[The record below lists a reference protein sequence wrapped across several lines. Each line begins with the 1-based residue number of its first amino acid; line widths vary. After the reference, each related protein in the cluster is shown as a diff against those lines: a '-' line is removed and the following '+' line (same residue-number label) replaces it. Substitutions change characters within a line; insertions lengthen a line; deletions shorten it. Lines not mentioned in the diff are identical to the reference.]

1 MIYPLKPTRVFR
13 SYTGG
18 KSLDRLEGK
27 SPEIS
32 RFPEDWIGSVTKAI
46 NPGRDLPNEGLT
58 QTADGRFLADVIAED
73 PSRMLGKHKEMSLL
87 FKLLDS
93 NERLVIQVHPTR
105 EFARTHF
112 NSQFGKTE
120 CWYVLDD
127 GGYVYLGF
135 CEGVTKEHWKELF
148 DTQDVDGMLSCLHR
162 FDVKAGELIF
172 VPGGVPHA
180 IGEGCFVA
188 ELQEPT
194 DLMVIPERVTPA
206 GVLLPDRKL
215 HGGLGF
221 ERMFDCFVYE
231 GMSAEEVRRRYFRCP
246 EARECG
252 VTEIVGAELTDQFRL
267 HRIDLT
273 QALTLKND
281 SYGILLVLDGEG
293 TVDRID
299 AKAGDR
305 FFIPAS
311 EQQLEL
317 CGAMS
322 LLWCRP

>member
-18 KSLDRLEGK
+18 KSLDRLEGN
-27 SPEIS
+27 PPAIS

-58 QTADGRFLADVIAED
+58 QTVDGRFLADVIAKD
-73 PSRMLGKHKEMSLL
+73 RSRMLGEHTEMSLL

-93 NERLVIQVHPTR
+93 NERLVIQVHPTK
-105 EFARTHF
+105 EFARSHF
-112 NSQFGKTE
+112 NSRYGKTE
-120 CWYVLDD
+120 CWYILGD

-135 CEGVTKEHWKELF
+135 REGITQAHWKALF
-148 DTQDVDGMLSCLHR
+148 DAQDVHGMLACLHR

-180 IGEGCFVA
+180 IGEGCFLA

-206 GVLLPDRKL
+206 GVTLPDRKL

-221 ERMFDCFVYE
+221 DKMFDCFIYE
-231 GMSAEEVRRRYFRCP
+231 GMSAAEVRQRYFRRA
-246 EARECG
+246 EQVTCG
-252 VTEIVGAELTDQFRL
+252 ITEIVGRDLTDQFRL
-267 HRIDLT
+267 HRIDLVES
-273 QALTLKND
+273 LTLPID
-281 SYGILLVLDGEG
+281 TYGILLVLDGRG
-293 TVDRID
+293 TVDGIA

-311 EQQLEL
+311 GRQLEL
-317 CGAMS
+317 CGEMS